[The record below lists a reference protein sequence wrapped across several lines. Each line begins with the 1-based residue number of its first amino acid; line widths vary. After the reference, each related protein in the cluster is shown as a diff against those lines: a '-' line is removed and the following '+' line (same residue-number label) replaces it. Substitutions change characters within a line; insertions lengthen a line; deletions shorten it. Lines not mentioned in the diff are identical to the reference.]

1 MFGGGGPGAV
11 GMGLPPEKPRNFKA
25 TLHRLGRRLHPERW
39 IIAVVLILGIT
50 SVFFAVIGPKL
61 LGNATNIIFEGIVG
75 KQLPA
80 DMTQAQAEAYL
91 RANGQSQQADLLS
104 GMTVTP
110 GAGVDF
116 TALGQVIALVAVVY
130 LLSSIFSWAQNYL
143 MAGVTQR
150 VMFRLR
156 EEVDVKLGRLPLKY
170 FDTHARGDVLSRVT
184 NDIDNI
190 STTLQQTLTQMIT
203 SVLTVIGVLTMML
216 LISPL
221 LAIISLLTV
230 PLSFA
235 VTMFIAKRSQREFVG
250 QWKWTGKL
258 NGHVE
263 EMYSGHELV
272 KVFGHQEQAMA
283 DFAEANDKMYETSFK
298 AQFISGIIQPAMAF
312 IANINY
318 V

>member
-25 TLHRLGRRLHPERW
+25 TLRRLGRRLHPERW
-39 IIAVVLILGIT
+39 IITVVLILGIT

-130 LLSSIFSWAQNYL
+130 LLSSSFSGADNDLATSSRWPTASKRPT
-143 MAGVTQR
+143 ASPS
-150 VMFRLR
+150 
-156 EEVDVKLGRLPLKY
+156 E
-170 FDTHARGDVLSRVT
+170 HARR
-184 NDIDNI
+184 
-190 STTLQQTLTQMIT
+190 TLLYQKC
-203 SVLTVIGVLTMML
+203 
-216 LISPL
+216 
-221 LAIISLLTV
+221 
-230 PLSFA
+230 A
-235 VTMFIAKRSQREFVG
+235 VFTRA
-250 QWKWTGKL
+250 WL
-258 NGHVE
+258 
-263 EMYSGHELV
+263 
-272 KVFGHQEQAMA
+272 
-283 DFAEANDKMYETSFK
+283 
-298 AQFISGIIQPAMAF
+298 
-312 IANINY
+312 
-318 V
+318 

>member
-1 MFGGGGPGAV
+1 MSAATTSSGASNPRRPQGMFGGGGPGAV

-25 TLHRLGRRLHPERW
+25 TLRRLGRRLRPERW
-39 IIAVVLILGIT
+39 IISVVLILGIT

-80 DMTQAQAEAYL
+80 NMTQAQAEAYL

-116 TALGQVIALVAVVY
+116 MALGQVIALVAVVY

-190 STTLQQTLTQMIT
+190 STTLQQTLTQMIN

-230 PLSFA
+230 QLSFA
-235 VTMFIAKRSQREFVG
+235 VNMFISKRVQR
-250 QWKWTGKL
+250 
-258 NGHVE
+258 
-263 EMYSGHELV
+263 
-272 KVFGHQEQAMA
+272 
-283 DFAEANDKMYETSFK
+283 
-298 AQFISGIIQPAMAF
+298 
-312 IANINY
+312 
-318 V
+318 